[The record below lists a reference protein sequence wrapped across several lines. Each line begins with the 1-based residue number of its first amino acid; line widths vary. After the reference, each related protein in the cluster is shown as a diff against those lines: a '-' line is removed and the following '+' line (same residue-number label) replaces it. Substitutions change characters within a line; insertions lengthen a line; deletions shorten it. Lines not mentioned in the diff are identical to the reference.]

1 MQIRMC
7 CYITQLRARLSK
19 EMSPLSK
26 VTHYF
31 RTVAFMIISKT
42 IYLQTDVSTRSRLQ
56 EPINL
61 LSILELQSGLFPN
74 YCYTECS

>member
-7 CYITQLRARLSK
+7 CYITQLRTRLSK

-31 RTVAFMIISKT
+31 RTVAFIIISKT
-42 IYLQTDVSTRSRLQ
+42 FIYKYTKQVAGAHKFVIHSGVIVWAVSK
-56 EPINL
+56 L
-61 LSILELQSGLFPN
+61 LFYGMFII
-74 YCYTECS
+74 